1 MVAGCYQRSTPRPTA
16 PPPASPYAYAY
27 PYPYPA
33 PLPPQSPYA
42 QLAVAESAQRNAVRA
57 APPPPAISSPAQINL
72 AALAAVQRVF
82 GKGCSPFQVAQG
94 SFARLDCRRYGRVA
108 SARVVD
114 GAGLLRLFGAGQ
126 MRLDPPT
133 LGTLTPPLFLTGL
146 QSLLQGV
153 APPSPAPGPSPAPV
167 QGLPASVDHRVQGTE
182 GPVKDQQLVGAC
194 TAFSLST
201 VMDNAIRRLNASDV
215 VSPMHI
221 WSHYADPTMP
231 SAESGNENRALAIW
245 ADYPYDEREACRME
259 TQDDGCAELLVPAV
273 QVNTAASDPVIQGQ
287 IHGADARGR
296 YTITAVD
303 QIDPIDPNVLAVDL
317 AMGKDI
323 WFAMGV
329 SQDAWTS
336 PQVQQAG
343 VVPDWLLEDG
353 GHAVA
358 LAGYRAT
365 PSGRQFLVH
374 NSWGA
379 SWGQGGYAWVSETML
394 RTHGQYAYTV
404 TVADRAAPAPPPT
417 PVPVPG
423 PGGGAACPAGFA
435 QAPGIAVCQKVCA
448 TSADCGAGGTCVR
461 PSGGPGPATCVATNP
476 LTDDDCSAGQL
487 VDIVTGQCA
496 RGCAYGMRPAAGW
509 CALGPAP

>member
-1 MVAGCYQRSTPRPTA
+1 M
-16 PPPASPYAYAY
+16 
-27 PYPYPA
+27 
-33 PLPPQSPYA
+33 
-42 QLAVAESAQRNAVRA
+42 
-57 APPPPAISSPAQINL
+57 PAQINL
-72 AALAAVQRVF
+72 AALGAVQRLF

-108 SARVVD
+108 SAKVVD

-126 MRLDPPT
+126 MRLDPPA

-167 QGLPASVDHRVQGTE
+167 QGLPPSVDHRVQGTE

-231 SAESGNENRALAIW
+231 SAESGNANRALAIW

-296 YTITAVD
+296 YTITEVD
-303 QIDPIDPNVLAVDL
+303 QIDPIDPDVLAVDL

-336 PQVQQAG
+336 PQVQQVG

-365 PSGRQFLVH
+365 SSGRQFLVH

-379 SWGQGGYAWVSETML
+379 SWGQGGYAWVSEAML

-404 TVADRAAPAPPPT
+404 TVADRAAPTPPPT
-417 PVPVPG
+417 PVPVPA
-423 PGGGAACPAGFA
+423 PGGGAACPTGFA
-435 QAPGIAVCQKVCA
+435 QAPGIAVCQRLCA
-448 TSADCGAGGTCVR
+448 TSADCGAGGTCFR
-461 PSGGPGPATCVATNP
+461 PSGGQGPATCVATNP

-496 RGCAYGMRPAAGW
+496 RACVYGMRPAAGW